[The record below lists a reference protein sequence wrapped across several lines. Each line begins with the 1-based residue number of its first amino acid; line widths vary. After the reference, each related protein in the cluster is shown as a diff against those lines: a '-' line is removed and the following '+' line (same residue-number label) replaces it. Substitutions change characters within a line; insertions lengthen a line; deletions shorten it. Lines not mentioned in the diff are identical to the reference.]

1 MGEQKQTESEEA
13 FETRTYDEIARDIEA
28 NKGSSEKQTE
38 TPPAG
43 AAEVDEVDSAGEEET
58 TDDTGSTDDSSQLD
72 TEEPQT
78 LEEAKALLAKVRKEA
93 ANAQSVLG
101 RQGSELGEIRKE
113 IAALRNSKQAEETK
127 VEFNSYVE
135 LFDKDEAFKGMNGE
149 SRKYLG
155 LMFDRL
161 EDRLLKRVGQ
171 APEISKLRSVAEQT
185 EINEVQS
192 KWEGEAKQL
201 LNTYGKELMD
211 KHGPE
216 IARTLEGLVKQGLDP
231 KEISVVKVFRELA
244 FDDIAAGRFKKTDV
258 NATAKDELNKRAGP
272 KKTVRAPAV
281 KASRDYTKLDNKEAF
296 RAMLKEDGIGS

>member
-28 NKGSSEKQTE
+28 NKGSSEKRTE

-43 AAEVDEVDSAGEEET
+43 ATEVDEVDSAGEEVAA
-58 TDDTGSTDDSSQLD
+58 DDTGSTDDSSQLEA
-72 TEEPQT
+72 EEPQT

-93 ANAQSVLG
+93 LNAQSALG
-101 RQGSELGEIRKE
+101 RQGSELGDIRKE
-113 IAALRNSKQAEETK
+113 IAELRSTKKPEEEK
-127 VEFNSYVE
+127 AEFNSYVD

-161 EDRLLKRVGQ
+161 EERLIQRVGQ
-171 APEISKLRSVAEQT
+171 TPEITQLRSAAEQN
-185 EINEVQS
+185 EINSIQS
-192 KWEGEAKQL
+192 RWEGEAKQL
-201 LNTYGKELMD
+201 LDTYGKELMD

-216 IARTLEGLVKQGLDP
+216 IARTVEGLARKGINP

-244 FDDIAAGRFKKTDV
+244 FDDIAAGRFKKRDEK
-258 NATAKDELNKRAGP
+258 ADAKDELNRRAGP

-296 RAMLKEDGIGS
+296 KAMLKEDGFEG